1 MEARFWRNFD
11 LILLTTTVVLL
22 IFGVAMVQ
30 SATLRTGTSWPSLD
44 SLAMRQAI
52 FAVVGIGA
60 MFLLARI
67 DYRFLE
73 TFTVPLYI
81 FIIVLLGVVFA
92 IGHTSF
98 GAQRW
103 IDTGL
108 VTLQPSELAKLIVI
122 LVLAKFFSD
131 HEGKM
136 GNPLNILLAIVYTAI
151 PLGLIYLQPDLGTSL
166 VVVAI
171 WLGMI
176 IVIGTPIIYFIIGIA
191 VSVPTTILAWQFLL
205 QDYMRQR
212 FLIFLNPE
220 SDPLGQGYNILQAR
234 ISIGAGGWFGQG
246 YGSGIQSQLHYLRVT
261 QSDFIFSVVGEEFG
275 FFGALAIMP
284 SSLSRGVAH
293 PTCVQHCRGYLWQ
306 DDSRR
311 SSIDASLSSLHQ
323 RRHEFGHYAGDRH
336 PSAIHQRRW
345 ELSGDYPCLP
355 GDSAEHSHEAFEE
368 PILSR
373 IAPANLAAIRM
384 PLVYWQIVLQNRR
397 SAADGQSHPFL

>member
-275 FFGALAIMP
+275 FFGALALCLLLLVVVWRILRVSSIAGDTYGKMIAAGVASMLLFQVFINAGMNLGIMP
-284 SSLSRGVAH
+284 VTGIPLPFISAGGSSLVTILACLGI
-293 PTCVQHCRGYLWQ
+293 VQ
-306 DDSRR
+306 
-311 SSIDASLSSLHQ
+311 SIAMRHSKSL
-323 RRHEFGHYAGDRH
+323 F
-336 PSAIHQRRW
+336 
-345 ELSGDYPCLP
+345 
-355 GDSAEHSHEAFEE
+355 
-368 PILSR
+368 
-373 IAPANLAAIRM
+373 
-384 PLVYWQIVLQNRR
+384 
-397 SAADGQSHPFL
+397 